1 MNFVS
6 RPLLTLLLLVSGGGV
21 DVFCQVTPQ
30 IEQLPRMTY
39 PERSRFPEM
48 RRVPLRRNVWVS
60 EYRFNSAEK
69 QLLQPSPL
77 DQQRFAEFLKQPDTG
92 LIRLFPWGQGRK
104 VVSVDALDDKSR
116 PDFSVHASVYS
127 FTKGKH
133 GNGLN
138 GYVDPRLGWAELK
151 FGAGRFF
158 TGFTG
163 ESLGVMVALGDME
176 LDKVTPETIGVRGL
190 ADIIPPTDSLEAT
203 ALSRRNRQGFEIN
216 RFHYGASLPAARN
229 MTYAMRSTSNRR
241 SDVLIGFKV
250 TRVDEDG
257 SVTILWRKL
266 RSYRKPTWK
275 RRD

>member
-1 MNFVS
+1 MNKYS
-6 RPLLTLLLLVSGGGV
+6 RLLPVLFLLVSGGGV
-21 DVFCQVTPQ
+21 EVFSQVTPQ
-30 IEQLPRMTY
+30 IEQLPRMPY
-39 PERSRFPEM
+39 PERSRFPEA

-69 QLLQPSPL
+69 QLLQPSTL

-92 LIRLFPWGQGRK
+92 LIRLFPWGQGRR
-104 VVSVDALDDKSR
+104 VVSIDDLEDKSR
-116 PDFSVHASVYS
+116 PDFSIHASVYS

-163 ESLGVMVALGDME
+163 ESLGVMVALGDMDLE
-176 LDKVTPETIGVRGL
+176 KVGPETIGVRGL
-190 ADIIPPTDSLEAT
+190 ADIVPPADSTEAT
-203 ALSRRNRQGFEIN
+203 ALSRRNRAGFEVN
-216 RFHYGASLPAARN
+216 RYHYGASLPAARN
-229 MTYAMRSTSNRR
+229 MTYVMRSTSNRR
-241 SDVLIGFKV
+241 SDVLIGFRV

-266 RSYRKPTWK
+266 RSYRKPAWK